1 VERIPRL
8 PATEGRS
15 RLRPRRDARPTVDT
29 AAAAVGA
36 VEVTAT
42 ATSNPAR
49 TKSLRKLPAGQ
60 LLIGTG
66 GNPRQLFDLIGSAEI
81 EQRAWAVT
89 TSTDCLEAQDEA
101 WAQELMARGEWPPAD
116 DERP

>member
-1 VERIPRL
+1 
-8 PATEGRS
+8 
-15 RLRPRRDARPTVDT
+15 VDT

-36 VEVTAT
+36 VGVTAT

-66 GNPRQLFDLIGSAEI
+66 GNPASC
-81 EQRAWAVT
+81 
-89 TSTDCLEAQDEA
+89 ST
-101 WAQELMARGEWPPAD
+101 
-116 DERP
+116 